1 MKLEVV
7 SSVVVILPLD
17 TSYWKDQ
24 SGTLQWLQALWS
36 FLIITSTPKAFLS
49 LKWIAFVDVIW
60 GCAQREDPVYACT
73 VQHFV
78 TSRMRSICTMAYSI
92 VNHFVYQI
100 VLIHESDAHRERFQK
115 SIALIIEFLN
125 GVSVNKCDEEFIV
138 GSKRFQN
145 NK

>member
-1 MKLEVV
+1 
-7 SSVVVILPLD
+7 
-17 TSYWKDQ
+17 
-24 SGTLQWLQALWS
+24 
-36 FLIITSTPKAFLS
+36 
-49 LKWIAFVDVIW
+49 
-60 GCAQREDPVYACT
+60 
-73 VQHFV
+73 
-78 TSRMRSICTMAYSI
+78 MRSICTMAYSI